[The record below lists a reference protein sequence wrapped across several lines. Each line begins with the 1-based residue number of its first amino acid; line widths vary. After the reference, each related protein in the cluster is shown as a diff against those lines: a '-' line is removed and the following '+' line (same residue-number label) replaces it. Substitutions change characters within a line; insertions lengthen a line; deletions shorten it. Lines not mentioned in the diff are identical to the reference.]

1 MNAVADGR
9 THFYVVPVRNL
20 FAARHDD
27 ADCGGL
33 LADLEQA
40 GFTVAPVK

>member
-1 MNAVADGR
+1 MSNGR
-9 THFYVVPVRNL
+9 THFNVVPVRNL